1 MKKAFISLMLTIVS
15 AIVLNAQSL
24 TGKPWYTV
32 ITDEDGTDIVVSY
45 TFEDNG
51 TCELVIATE
60 YEMKEDDVPI
70 LLTGGV
76 TVPGTFSLKGD
87 DLKVNLNKRKAEV
100 ELDYEI
106 KGMDPEVK
114 KLMDKEIGA
123 EIKGLRKEFKD
134 EMLNGLPKTQTMK
147 VVSLD
152 KNELVLRD
160 EEGDEIPF
168 YSE

>member
-32 ITDEDGTDIVVSY
+32 FTDEDGTDIVVSY